1 MRLICGVRRTDLPA
15 NNRHP
20 NGYCAP
26 LVADLFLY
34 SYEADFVLELRKAG
48 KKCFAQYSV

>member
-1 MRLICGVRRTDLPA
+1 MEFGGRIFQQAIGLPMDT
-15 NNRHP
+15 N
-20 NGYCAP
+20 CAP

-48 KKCFAQYSV
+48 KKRLAQYSV